1 MDFWGCG
8 EEIRGKGKGGEE
20 GGSDGFVLSIP
31 ILWPPSTTT
40 TTKSRHHHGGIIS
53 TFFKTQIRSWW
64 IIINEMLYQLQEL
77 KSVGLLNLNSI

>member
-8 EEIRGKGKGGEE
+8 EEIRGKGGEE
-20 GGSDGFVLSIP
+20 GGGDGFVVSIP
-31 ILWPPSTTT
+31 IFQPPSTTT

>member
-8 EEIRGKGKGGEE
+8 EEIRGKGKVEKKE
-20 GGSDGFVLSIP
+20 GVTDLWCQFLFF
-31 ILWPPSTTT
+31 WPPSTTT

-64 IIINEMLYQLQEL
+64 IVINEMLYQLQEL